1 MSTYVRQSGSE
12 RLQVTP
18 AKVCTD
24 SKLLNW
30 EWVCESVSF
39 LSEVEFSN
47 AGPRACSTRM
57 SLSFFKVNKVFH
69 LNPVCITME
78 IQRNCA
84 KQDPYSK
91 QYLNFHFKSNYATI
105 PSYADRA
112 SLCVKDAI
120 VKLELCQL
128 CFCSASWLLQASLH
142 AAGRSVAEFGCSFFG
157 SETKRVFH
165 CTTPTLQFPGFT
177 WCESLV
183 DSLSL
188 FSISLELLTQHSA
201 GWRPESCVYSLP
213 NNLCLWS
220 LRPIFEVWQAVKV
233 SYKYVFT
240 GHFRYCFWKRSS
252 MSISPLHNWETDCTE
267 VIWERLLYKQTCI
280 SWIAVDCFIH
290 VAMFYF
296 ISLDFMR
303 LWKHLFSFYN
313 LPMAFTQLENRIRL
327 FF

>member
-1 MSTYVRQSGSE
+1 MRQSGSE

-120 VKLELCQL
+120 VKLELRQL
-128 CFCSASWLLQASLH
+128 CFCSASWLLQASVH

-165 CTTPTLQFPGFT
+165 CTTPTLQVSWIHLMWIPSWFSKPVFYLIGAIDTAQFRLKT
-177 WCESLV
+177 WV
-183 DSLSL
+183 
-188 FSISLELLTQHSA
+188 
-201 GWRPESCVYSLP
+201 
-213 NNLCLWS
+213 LCL
-220 LRPIFEVWQAVKV
+220 I
-233 SYKYVFT
+233 
-240 GHFRYCFWKRSS
+240 SS
-252 MSISPLHNWETDCTE
+252 
-267 VIWERLLYKQTCI
+267 K
-280 SWIAVDCFIH
+280 
-290 VAMFYF
+290 
-296 ISLDFMR
+296 
-303 LWKHLFSFYN
+303 
-313 LPMAFTQLENRIRL
+313 
-327 FF
+327 